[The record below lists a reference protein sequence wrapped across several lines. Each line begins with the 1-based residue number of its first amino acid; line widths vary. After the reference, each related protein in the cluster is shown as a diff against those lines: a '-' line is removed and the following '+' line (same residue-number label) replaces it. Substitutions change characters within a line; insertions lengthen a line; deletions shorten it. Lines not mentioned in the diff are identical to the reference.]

1 MLNETTPTQD
11 VAQPAEAGFST
22 NMFLNHPRMGRLQ
35 FTFRGASSRDWG
47 VVLEDVDRFLRYMS
61 EKGWRFD
68 GEKPEAPQ
76 QPIPQPPDEPRYES
90 IDDGGNPQPE
100 VNTFTAERL
109 IVDMHD
115 GKFFFKVIG
124 GKFTK
129 FGINVW
135 DEVLKA
141 ANIKFDPAQPG
152 NLPNIQGW
160 RADYVEEFKDGKT
173 RRKVTRLLP
182 PK

>member
-1 MLNETTPTQD
+1 MSEELL
-11 VAQPAEAGFST
+11 VAPAEAGFST
-22 NMFLNHPRMGRLQ
+22 NMFLNHPKMGRLQ
-35 FTFRGASSRDWG
+35 FTFRGVTSHDWG

-61 EKGWRFD
+61 EKGWKFD
-68 GEKPEAPQ
+68 GEKADAPAQQ
-76 QPIPQPPDEPRYES
+76 QPQKPPEPQYQPIDDRGNEQPP
-90 IDDGGNPQPE
+90 
-100 VNTFTAERL
+100 VNSFTAEKM

-115 GKFFFKVIG
+115 GKFFFKVMG

-141 ANIKFDPAQPG
+141 AGIRFDATNPSAV
-152 NLPNIQGW
+152 PNIAGW
-160 RADYVEEFKDGKT
+160 RADYIEEFTDGKT

>member
-1 MLNETTPTQD
+1 MEEQLLST
-11 VAQPAEAGFST
+11 APAEAGFST
-22 NMFLNHPRMGRLQ
+22 NMFLNHPKMGRLQ
-35 FTFRGASSRDWG
+35 FTFRGATSHDWG

-61 EKGWRFD
+61 DKGWKFD
-68 GEKPEAPQ
+68 GEKAEPPAQSQ
-76 QPIPQPPDEPRYES
+76 QPEEPKYQP
-90 IDDGGNPQPE
+90 IDSGGNELPP
-100 VNTFTAERL
+100 VNSFTAEKM

-115 GKFFFKVIG
+115 GKFFFKVMG
-124 GKFTK
+124 GNFTK

-141 ANIKFDPAQPG
+141 SGLKFDAAT
-152 NLPNIQGW
+152 PNIVPNIAGW
-160 RADYVEEFKDGKT
+160 RADYIEEVKDGKT